1 MVQKH
6 TRITGIA
13 ISPGIGY
20 GKVCIWGTAP
30 AVKRRKI
37 RVGQV
42 SPEIKRLEKAI
53 DISLIQ
59 IDDIRTKV
67 SNKIGEKE
75 ADIFGAHAMLLKDP
89 VLMVQIEKKIVEKRI
104 NAEAAIEEVIDESV
118 KVYAT
123 ANETYL
129 KERIQ
134 DFRDV
139 GRRLV
144 DNLAGYNQ
152 ECLLADESE
161 IIVIAE
167 EITPSQLME
176 ADHSMI
182 NGFITEKGGETSH
195 VAILARSL
203 GIPLVS
209 GIHDVLRRLKP
220 GSPLLINGFNGTI
233 LRNPTNGEI
242 KAERNEFPRIVITES
257 EIEKLNKLPVE
268 TADGF
273 PVTLLAN
280 VRSEADITY
289 AKQFKSAGI
298 GLYRTELA
306 FNNRRSFPT
315 EEEQFNSYKQV
326 VEEMAPAPVTI
337 RTLDLGGDKFS
348 PYYPYQKKSELNPYL
363 GMRAIRIS
371 LARPDILR
379 NQLQAIVR
387 ASAFG
392 HVKLL
397 LPMISGIEEIRKI
410 KRLLYRILRDYQKE
424 KIPFD
429 ADLKIGAMIEIP
441 SAVIAIRSILREVD
455 FISVGTNDL
464 IQYTLAV
471 DRSNE
476 AVSHYYEPMHPA
488 VLHLLQQ
495 IAAAAK
501 REKKEASICGEMAAD
516 VRYTKLLLGLG
527 YNVFSMSSLFIP
539 QIKKIVRTIRI
550 DDAREMA
557 YKALNLW
564 EIKKIK
570 KLVYQG

>member
-1 MVQKH
+1 MVQKQ

-20 GKVCIWGTAP
+20 GKACIWGTAP

-42 SPEIKRLEKAI
+42 SSELKRLEKAV
-53 DISLIQ
+53 DMSLKQ
-59 IDDIRTKV
+59 IFDIRDKV
-67 SNKIGEKE
+67 SDKIGEKE
-75 ADIFGAHAMLLKDP
+75 ADIFGAHAMLLRDP
-89 VLMVQIEKKIVEKRI
+89 VLMAQVEKTIVEQRI

-123 ANETYL
+123 TNEMYL

-144 DNLAGYNQ
+144 DNLAGFNQ
-152 ECLLADESE
+152 ECLLADESD
-161 IIVIAE
+161 IIVIAA

-176 ADHSMI
+176 ADHSKI
-182 NGFITEKGGETSH
+182 KGFVTEMGGETSH

-209 GIHDVLRRLKP
+209 GISNVLNRIKAGL
-220 GSPLLINGFNGTI
+220 PLLVNGFNGTI
-233 LRNPTNGEI
+233 LRQPSNNEI
-242 KAERNEFPRIVITES
+242 KAEKKEFPRIVISES

-268 TADGF
+268 TADGH
-273 PVTLLAN
+273 PVTLMAN
-280 VRSEADITY
+280 VRSQTDIMF
-289 AKQFKSAGI
+289 AKKFQSAGI

-306 FNNRRSFPT
+306 FNNKNSFPS
-315 EEEQFNSYKQV
+315 EEYQFNTYKEV
-326 VEEMAPAPVTI
+326 VQQIAPHPVTI

-348 PYYPYQKKSELNPYL
+348 PYYPYLKKRELNPYL

-379 NQLQAIVR
+379 DQLRAIVR
-387 ASAFG
+387 ASAHG
-392 HVKLL
+392 QVKLL
-397 LPMISGIEEIRKI
+397 LPMISGVEEIRRI
-410 KRLLYRILRDYQKE
+410 KRMLYRIMRNFQKE
-424 KIPFD
+424 GIPFD
-429 ADLKIGAMIEIP
+429 PDLRIGAMIEIP
-441 SAVIAIRSILREVD
+441 SAVIVISSILKEVD

-476 AVSHYYEPMHPA
+476 TVSQYYEPMHPA
-488 VLHLLQQ
+488 VLHLLKQ
-495 IAAAAK
+495 IAAAAN

-516 VRYTKLLLGLG
+516 VRYTKLLIGLG
-527 YNVFSMSSLFIP
+527 YNVLSMSSLFIP
-539 QIKKIVRTIRI
+539 QIKRVVRTITQ
-550 DDAREMA
+550 DSARELA

-570 KLVYQG
+570 KLIHL

>member
-20 GKVCIWGTAP
+20 GKACIWGTAP
-30 AVKRRKI
+30 SVKRRKI

-42 SPEIKRLEKAI
+42 ASEINRLEKAI

-59 IDDIRTKV
+59 INDIRTKV
-67 SNKIGEKE
+67 ANNIGEKE

-89 VLMVQIEKKIVEKRI
+89 VLMVQIEKKIVENRI
-104 NAEAAIEEVIDESV
+104 NAEAAIEEVIDEAV

-123 ANETYL
+123 TNETYL

-139 GRRLV
+139 GRRLI

-152 ECLLADESE
+152 ECMLEDENE

-176 ADHSMI
+176 ADHSLI
-182 NGFITEKGGETSH
+182 SGFVTEQGGETSH

-209 GIHDVLRRLKP
+209 GIHDILKRLKS
-220 GSPLLINGFNGTI
+220 GAPLLVNGFNGTI
-233 LRNPTNGEI
+233 LRNPTNGEV
-242 KAERNEFPRIVITES
+242 KAESKEFPRIIISES

-268 TADGF
+268 TADGV
-273 PVTLLAN
+273 PITLLAN
-280 VRSEADITY
+280 VRSETDIKY
-289 AKQFKSAGI
+289 AKLYNSAGI

-315 EEEQFNSYKQV
+315 EEEQFTSYKQV
-326 VEEMAPAPVTI
+326 VAEMAPHPVTI

-348 PYYPYQKKSELNPYL
+348 PYYPYQKKRELNPYL
-363 GMRAIRIS
+363 GLRAIRIS

-387 ASAFG
+387 ASGFG

-397 LPMISGIEEIRKI
+397 LPMISGVEEIRKV
-410 KRLLYRILRDYQKE
+410 KRLLYRILREFQKE

-429 ADLKIGAMIEIP
+429 ADIKIGAMIEIP
-441 SAVIAIRSILREVD
+441 SAVVAIRSILREVD

-476 AVSHYYEPMHPA
+476 AVSHYYEPLHPA

-501 REKKEASICGEMAAD
+501 REKKEVSICGEMAAD

-527 YNVFSMSSLFIP
+527 YDVLSMSSLFIP
-539 QIKKIVRTIRI
+539 QIKKNIRTIRL
-550 DDAREMA
+550 DSAREMA

-570 KLVYQG
+570 KLIHRG

>member
-6 TRITGIA
+6 TRISGIA

-20 GKVCIWGTAP
+20 GKACIWGTAP

-42 SPEIKRLEKAI
+42 ASEIKRLEKAI
-53 DISLIQ
+53 DISLVQ
-59 IDDIRTKV
+59 INDIRHKV
-67 SNKIGEKE
+67 SDKIGEKE

-89 VLMVQIEKKIVEKRI
+89 VLMVQIEKKIVEERI
-104 NAEAAIEEVIDESV
+104 NAEAAIDEVIDESIN
-118 KVYAT
+118 VYAT

-144 DNLAGYNQ
+144 DNLAGFNQ
-152 ECLLADESE
+152 ECLLEDESE
-161 IIVIAE
+161 IIIIAE

-176 ADHSMI
+176 TDHSTI
-182 NGFITEKGGETSH
+182 NGFVTEKGGETSH

-209 GIHDVLRRLKP
+209 GIPNILRRLKA
-220 GSPLLINGFNGTI
+220 GSPLLVNGFNGTI
-233 LRNPTNGEI
+233 LRNPTNGEV
-242 KAERNEFPRIVITES
+242 KAERKEFPKIIISES
-257 EIEKLNKLPVE
+257 EIEKLNKLPTE

-273 PVTLLAN
+273 QITLLAN
-280 VRSEADITY
+280 VRSETDITY
-289 AKQFKSAGI
+289 AKRFNSAGI

-315 EEEQFNSYKQV
+315 EEEQFNRYKKV
-326 VEEMAPAPVTI
+326 VEEMAPNPVTI

-348 PYYPYQKKSELNPYL
+348 PYYPYQKTRELNPYL

-379 NQLQAIVR
+379 NQLRAIVR

-392 HVKLL
+392 QVKLL

-410 KRLLYRILRDYQKE
+410 KRLLYRILREFQKE

-429 ADLKIGAMIEIP
+429 TDIKIGAMIEIP

-476 AVSHYYEPMHPA
+476 AVSHYYEPLHPA

-501 REKKEASICGEMAAD
+501 RDKKEASICGEMAAD

-527 YNVFSMSSLFIP
+527 YDVLSMSSLFIP
-539 QIKKIVRTIRI
+539 QVKKLIRTIRV
-550 DDAREMA
+550 DSAREMA

-570 KLVYQG
+570 KLVYRG